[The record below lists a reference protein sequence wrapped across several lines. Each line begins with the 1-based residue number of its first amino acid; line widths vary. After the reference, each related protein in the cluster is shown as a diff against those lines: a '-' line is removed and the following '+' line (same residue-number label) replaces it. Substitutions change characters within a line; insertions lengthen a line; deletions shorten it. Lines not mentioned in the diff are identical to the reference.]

1 LNAAVEAARAG
12 EMGRSFA
19 MVADEI
25 RKLAESIHNNAALV
39 QESVGNIQSTI
50 ENILTA
56 TKNLSQNFGFIETG
70 YSEIYKVLELLLSH
84 IQEELAVA
92 DGILQKLNELANI
105 STANSQEIE
114 KLSEEYSELIRE
126 IEGVEVQLK
135 KFRF

>member
-56 TKNLSQNFGFIETG
+56 TKNLGFIETG